1 MTATIARIETITAEI
16 AEPTYELVLRGL
28 HIHAADQVVIITV
41 ADLGGFEIDYLTTC
55 YELDEIA
62 ETLVDNG
69 YELTWTG
76 GRRYPAN
83 WTVTDDMRG
92 FLTHLQRT
100 FTSGGYDLP

>member
-1 MTATIARIETITAEI
+1 MTATIARIETVTAEI

-28 HIHAADQVVIITV
+28 HIHAADQVVTITA
-41 ADLGGFEIDYLTTC
+41 ADLGRFEIDYLTTC
-55 YELDEIA
+55 GELDEIA
-62 ETLVDNG
+62 ETLTDNG

-76 GRRYPAN
+76 GDHPGS
-83 WTVTDDMRG
+83 WSLTDDMRG